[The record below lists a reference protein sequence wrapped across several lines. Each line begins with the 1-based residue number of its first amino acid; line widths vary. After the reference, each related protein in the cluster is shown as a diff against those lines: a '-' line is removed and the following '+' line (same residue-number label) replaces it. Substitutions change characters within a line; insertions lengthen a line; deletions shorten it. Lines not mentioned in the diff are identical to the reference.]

1 MTIIR
6 AWPQTDWTEVIY
18 INNILKATYFPV
30 SVFHMARCPLGRF
43 IKFRIS
49 NPTLFSWLLSVRSWW
64 ILSLSLVNSR
74 SFFLVSWSYC
84 FCTWSELAL
93 VFFNCWRNRR
103 KESTENI
110 FSSQAHWCAISEKIL
125 VAKVTK
131 PTRGIGWGEVSL
143 HTIYWF
149 SSTYCSVDRGSAPK
163 IFPEIMS
170 LLTISIFLFK

>member
-1 MTIIR
+1 
-6 AWPQTDWTEVIY
+6 
-18 INNILKATYFPV
+18 
-30 SVFHMARCPLGRF
+30 MARCPLGRF

-93 VFFNCWRNRR
+93 VFFNCWRDGR
-103 KESTENI
+103 KESIENI
-110 FSSQAHWCAISEKIL
+110 FSSQARWCAISEKIL
-125 VAKVTK
+125 VAKATK
-131 PTRGIGWGEVSL
+131 PARRIRWEKVSF

-149 SSTYCSVDRGSAPK
+149 SLTYCSADRGSATK
-163 IFPEIMS
+163 IFPEIIWVS
-170 LLTISIFLFK
+170 LLTVSIFLFK